1 MRRDARGA
9 NAPLEKREGDDEH
22 HEQPMLRDFGIFQAL
37 DEAALTDRPD
47 LWIRAKEQQ
56 RGKQQKEQ
64 WPMLRPRRMSAALRE
79 GGQSHQHQQQAG
91 PMMVVLG
98 PRKIVGISR

>member
-1 MRRDARGA
+1 MRMRQQERTAQRRQQGKDAHRSMRRDAPGA
-9 NAPLEKREGDDEH
+9 NAPLEKREGNDEH

-37 DEAALTDRPD
+37 DEAALTHRPD

-64 WPMLRPRRMSAALRE
+64 RPMLCPRRMSAALRE
-79 GGQSHQHQQQAG
+79 G
-91 PMMVVLG
+91 
-98 PRKIVGISR
+98 